1 MPRKSLEIYRDARGW
16 EPFTEWYKTISDLR
30 TQARIRNRLRRVE
43 AGNLGDCK
51 PVGRGVAE
59 LRLDFGPGYRVYFAE
74 LADRLILLTAGNKST
89 QQRDIKRAQA
99 YWAEYKESDR

>member
-1 MPRKSLEIYRDARGW
+1 MLGKSLEIYRDARGR
-16 EPFTEWYKTISDLR
+16 EPFTEWYKAISDLR

-43 AGNLGDCK
+43 TGNLGDCK

-74 LADRLILLTAGNKST
+74 LADRLILLAAGNKST
-89 QQRDIKRAQA
+89 QQRDIKRAQV

>member
-1 MPRKSLEIYRDARGW
+1 MPGKTLEIYRDARGR
-16 EPFTEWYKTISDLR
+16 EPFIDWYEAIRDIR

-51 PVGRGVAE
+51 PVGRGVIE

-74 LADRLILLTAGNKST
+74 LADRLILLTAGNKAT
-89 QQRDIKRAQA
+89 QQRDIRRAQA
-99 YWAEYKESDR
+99 YWAEYKESEP

>member
-43 AGNLGDCK
+43 TGNLGNCK
-51 PVGRGVAE
+51 PVGQGVAE